1 MKNDFSEVMSTLTG
15 IQDYLLQVA
24 IYEDFQPQC
33 IIILEKDPLDLLESL
48 SSLRDYSNRRQLRFP
63 LLVTR
68 EFVNS
73 SLDSFPLEFL
83 DITASKYENLYVKQD
98 ILKILKFEPANI
110 RLQMEREI
118 KGKWLLVRLSVLE
131 KKNTPKQLANIL
143 AFNLG
148 NIVPVLKGICY
159 LKEGSVPQ
167 SLEDLFTRT
176 TIITNVDFDSMLE
189 CVASKEA
196 TLANVKQYLSILED
210 IMHYIEHIKL

>member
-24 IYEDFQPQC
+24 VYEDFQPQC
-33 IIILEKDPLDLLESL
+33 IIILEEDPPDLLESL

-68 EFVNS
+68 KFVNS

-83 DITASKYENLYVKQD
+83 DITASNYKNLFVKKD
-98 ILKILKFEPANI
+98 ILKILEFEPANI

-143 AFNLG
+143 ALNLG

-159 LKEGSVPQ
+159 LNEGSVPQ
-167 SLEDLFTRT
+167 SLDDLFKRT
-176 TIITNVDFDSMLE
+176 TIITDVDFDSMLE
-189 CVASKEA
+189 CVTRKEA